1 MTPEGKVKDAV
12 RKLLKV
18 RTIWYYQPMQNGMGQ
33 VGIPDFICC
42 WDGMFLGIETKAP
55 GKRKDTTANQNRVLA
70 EIVSHGGKTIV
81 VDDVEQLRK
90 FLDDIDGDHDGRIN

>member
-12 RKLLKV
+12 RKLLKA

-42 WDGMFLGIETKAP
+42 WNGRFLGIETKAL
-55 GKRKDTTANQNRVLA
+55 GKRKDTTPNQDKVLA
-70 EIVSHGGKTIV
+70 EIVTHGGKTIV

-90 FLDDIDGDHDGRIN
+90 FLDDTIWRL